1 MINIIGIHINK
12 NKAVSRYDGVEIDD
26 YNTANALYRATGG
39 TGSYRT
45 TTSQIFGG
53 GGNPSKPFY
62 TSV

>member
-26 YNTANALYRATGG
+26 YNTVYALYRT
-39 TGSYRT
+39 TGSCRT

-53 GGNPSKPFY
+53 R
-62 TSV
+62 

>member
-12 NKAVSRYDGVEIDD
+12 NKAVSRCDDVEIDD
-26 YNTANALYRATGG
+26 YNIVYALYRT
-39 TGSYRT
+39 TGSCRT
-45 TTSQIFGG
+45 TTSQIFG